1 MQNGGIGP
9 LCKKAPF
16 RLDFQVIF
24 GFHFRKSNQK
34 VKQEVAE
41 KEPKMATVND
51 PIEFLQSLPVAIVGV
66 LFMAFFCVVV
76 LFPSTPQTRVDDMNY
91 TVVVFSGV
99 MGLSVV
105 WYYCRGFTGP
115 VANIM

>member
-1 MQNGGIGP
+1 LQNGGIGP

-24 GFHFRKSNQK
+24 GFHFRQSNQK

-51 PIEFLQSLPVAIVGV
+51 PIELLHKGGSKLWSMI
-66 LFMAFFCVVV
+66 
-76 LFPSTPQTRVDDMNY
+76 RNY
-91 TVVVFSGV
+91 CPG
-99 MGLSVV
+99 
-105 WYYCRGFTGP
+105 
-115 VANIM
+115 